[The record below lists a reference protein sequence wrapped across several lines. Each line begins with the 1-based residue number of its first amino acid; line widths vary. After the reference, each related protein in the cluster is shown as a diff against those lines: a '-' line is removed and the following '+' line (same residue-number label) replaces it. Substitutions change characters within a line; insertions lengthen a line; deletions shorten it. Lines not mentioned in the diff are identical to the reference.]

1 VIGQNI
7 LHYRVLEKLGEG
19 GMGVVYK
26 ARDTR
31 LDRFIAIKI
40 LPPDKISDPERKR
53 RFVQEAKAASALNH
67 PNIITIYD
75 IGQSD
80 GIDFI
85 SMEYVAGKTLERLIP
100 RHGMRLNE
108 ALKCAVQVA
117 DALARAHAA
126 GIIHRDIKPGNI
138 MLDEHGLAKVLDFG
152 LAKLTETTHAED
164 EATQTLRYSTE
175 EGKIVGSV
183 AYMSPEQAEG
193 KKVEAR
199 ADIFSFGSVFY
210 EMVTGQRAFQGDT
223 KASTLATILKENP
236 PPAGQ
241 LVNGLP
247 REVERLISHCLR
259 KEVNQRFQRMDDV
272 RIVLQQLKEE
282 SDSGVLES
290 ATRKTRPR
298 RRLLLALTVVALL
311 IVALAA
317 AWILRSRAV
326 EPQTSLVAVP
336 LTSYPGGEGFPSFS
350 PDGTQVAFSWEG
362 AKQNNSDIYVKQI
375 GVEPP
380 FRLTSDPAE
389 DFSPAW
395 SPDGRFI
402 AFLRKVSID
411 KTLLVL
417 VPQRGGQERILDE
430 VNESASRPA
439 PYGPYLSWTP
449 DSKSLVAPLFMS
461 GQRVWAL
468 HLISTET
475 GERRKLTNPPPEELG
490 DASPAV
496 SPDGRMLVFSRF
508 SPDFYNVA
516 LWLLRLG
523 KDFTPLEK
531 EEKVQSRFITSLGAA
546 WLPNGK
552 EFVFSAGA
560 GTNVS
565 LWRMAASST
574 ATPRR
579 VDVGA
584 SNVFSPTIPREGNRL
599 AFETETSDLN
609 IWRIDLTGPDSKPSA
624 PTQFIASTQS
634 ELYPAYSPDGKKIAF
649 MSERGGTD
657 EIWVCDSDGANAMQL
672 TSLGGYAIYGPR
684 WSRDGKN
691 IAFTAVE
698 KGMKEDL
705 YVISETGGMA
715 HRLTTDPAEDK
726 WPYWSHDG
734 KWIYF
739 ASTRTGREEIWRMPS
754 SGGEP
759 IQITHASGDT
769 PQESSDGRSLYFMKG
784 WPDAVTVWSVSVDGG
799 PETRVLDGVHS
810 EGQFSVE
817 KHGIYFFRT
826 PDQQG
831 RSDIS
836 LYAFATNRI
845 TKIATVSRSVNNRI
859 AVSPD
864 ERAILYP
871 ELDELGSDLM
881 LVENF
886 H

>member
-1 VIGQNI
+1 VSLWNVAVKSGENYEI
-7 LHYRVLEKLGEG
+7 GEG

-31 LDRFIAIKI
+31 LDRLIAIKV
-40 LPPDKISDPERKR
+40 LPADKISDPERKR

-75 IGQSD
+75 IGQAD

-85 SMEYVAGKTLERLIP
+85 SMEYVAGKTLDRLIP
-100 RHGMRLNE
+100 RHGMGLNE

-164 EATQTLRYSTE
+164 EATQTLKHSTE
-175 EGKIVGSV
+175 EGKIVGTV

-193 KKVEAR
+193 KKVDAR
-199 ADIFSFGSVFY
+199 TDIFSFGSVFY

-236 PPAGQ
+236 RPAGQ

-259 KEVNQRFQRMDDV
+259 KEVNHRFQHMDDV

-290 ATRKTRPR
+290 ATRKTKPR
-298 RRLLLALTVVALL
+298 RRVLLALTVVALF

-317 AWILRSRAV
+317 AWLLRSKAV
-326 EPQTSLVAVP
+326 EPLTSLVAVP
-336 LTSYPGGEGFPSFS
+336 LTSYPGSEGFPSFS
-350 PDGTQVAFSWEG
+350 PDGTQVAFSWDG
-362 AKQNNSDIYVKQI
+362 AKQNNSNIYVKQI

-380 FRLTSDPAE
+380 FRLTSGPVDS
-389 DFSPAW
+389 SPAW

-402 AFLRKVSID
+402 AFLRKLSTD
-411 KTLLVL
+411 KILIMLVA
-417 VPQRGGQERILDE
+417 QRGGQERILDE
-430 VNESASRPA
+430 VNVPA
-439 PYGPYLSWTP
+439 PQPYGPYLSWTP
-449 DSKSLVAPLFMS
+449 DSKWLVAPLPVS

-475 GERRKLTNPPPEELG
+475 GERRKLTNPPPEEIG
-490 DASPAV
+490 DAAPAV

-523 KDFTPLEK
+523 KDFTPLGK
-531 EEKVQSRFITSLGAA
+531 EEKVQSRFITNVGAA

-560 GTNVS
+560 GPTPFS
-565 LWRMAASST
+565 LWRMEASST

-584 SNVFSPTIPREGNRL
+584 SNVFSPTIPRQGNRL
-599 AFETETSDLN
+599 AFETETNDLN
-609 IWRIDLTGPDSKPSA
+609 IWRIDLTGPDRKPST
-624 PTQFIASTQS
+624 PTQFIASTQG

-649 MSERGGTD
+649 MSERGGSD
-657 EIWVCDSDGANAMQL
+657 EIWICDSDGTNAMQL
-672 TSLGGYAIYGPR
+672 TSLSRYGIYGPR
-684 WSRDGKN
+684 WSWDGKN

-705 YVISETGGMA
+705 YVISASGGVP

-754 SGGEP
+754 SGGEA
-759 IQITHASGDT
+759 IQITRASGDI
-769 PQESSDGRSLYFMKG
+769 PQESPDGRSLYFMKG
-784 WPDAVTVWSVSVDGG
+784 WPNAVTVWKASVDGG
-799 PETRVLDGVHS
+799 PETQVLDSVHS

-817 KHGIYFFRT
+817 KHGIYFFRI

-836 LYAFATNRI
+836 LYDFATNRI
-845 TKIATVSRSVNNRI
+845 TKIATVSRSVSNHI

-864 ERAILYP
+864 ERTIIYP
-871 ELDELGSDLM
+871 EFDQLGSDLM